1 MWNSNNNTPSVN
13 QSSSIDFSLPN
24 GIPNPKDLLQELRY
38 NMDFCAAN
46 RLLQTRK
53 WLGELISGMP
63 PSNFLHHQESLRKAN
78 PFLTNGPYQKNAI
91 FYEDQSSEQDQLNLG
106 RALFD
111 LREY

>member
-1 MWNSNNNTPSVN
+1 MWNSNNNTPSVA

-24 GIPNPKDLLQELRY
+24 GFPIAKDLLQELRY

-53 WLGELISGMP
+53 WIGELIVAMP
-63 PSNFLHHQESLRKAN
+63 PQSSVHQQESPRKQS
-78 PFLTNGPYQKNAI
+78 PILTSGAYQKNAI
-91 FYEDQSSEQDQLNLG
+91 FFEDQSSEQDQLNLG